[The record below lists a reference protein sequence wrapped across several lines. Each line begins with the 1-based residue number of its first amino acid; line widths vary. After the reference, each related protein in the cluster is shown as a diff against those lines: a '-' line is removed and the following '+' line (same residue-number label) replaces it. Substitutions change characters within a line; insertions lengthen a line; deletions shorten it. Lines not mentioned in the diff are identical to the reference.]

1 MFLPEIRIEV
11 VVQVG
16 FASHVG
22 PRRPLPPDSAKQ
34 SCGIP
39 DAVVSSAPSYRSP
52 RGQQLWLPYPGWECD
67 ASNIHRLG
75 P

>member
-1 MFLPEIRIEV
+1 MFQPETRIEV
-11 VVQVG
+11 VVQVE

-22 PRRPLPPDSAKQ
+22 PQRALPPTSPMR
-34 SCGIP
+34 SCGIA
-39 DAVVSSAPSYRSP
+39 DATVNSTASYRSP

-67 ASNIHRLG
+67 ASNIHLLG